1 MTLVAVITQAAGR
14 YCLESLN
21 PAFAH
26 VWVGYPRE
34 IYNVNTKDTRSW
46 S

>member
-1 MTLVAVITQAAGR
+1 MTLVAVGTQAVGL

-26 VWVGYPRE
+26 VWVSYHTTALL
-34 IYNVNTKDTRSW
+34 IAAS
-46 S
+46 